1 MLAARLLVL
10 LSIGLAACSPTTP
23 TAEPTPSAVVDGS
36 ATQVQRVYFADGRV
50 RAEVPVVEGL
60 QHGTLTEYFPD
71 GRVKAVQGW
80 QHGRPFGEHKV
91 YAEDG
96 ALVYHAVS
104 TYEDLDDAQFL
115 AYSVLLNDSTRGFST
130 ANRVVITDVEAL
142 RNAVRVE
149 PDSALR
155 FGADNVL
162 RIVVPNVP
170 YFSPSVQHGV
180 ISKGG
185 HPQAWVVRP
194 TVRGKDV
201 VLTLSAQV
209 NDTTLEFAPLTLPV
223 R

>member
-1 MLAARLLVL
+1 MQTSRAIILGALCLV
-10 LSIGLAACSPTTP
+10 ACVPPAPEADEPSP
-23 TAEPTPSAVVDGS
+23 VVDSTAAGFH
-36 ATQVQRVYFADGRV
+36 RVFHPDGRI
-50 RAEVPVVEGL
+50 RAEVPVKEGL
-60 QHGTLTEYFPD
+60 QDGTLTEYYPD

-80 QHGRPFGEHKV
+80 QRGRPFGEHKV

-96 ALVYHAVS
+96 TLVYHAVR

-115 AYSVLLNDSTRGFST
+115 AYSVLLNDSTRSFST
-130 ANRVVITDVEAL
+130 ANRVVITDLAAL
-142 RNAVRVE
+142 LTSVRVE

-155 FGADNVL
+155 FGVDNKL

-170 YFSPSVQHGV
+170 SFSPSVQHGI

-185 HPQAWVVRP
+185 HEEAWVLRP

-209 NDTTLEFAPLTLPV
+209 NDSTLEFAPVTLPV

>member
-23 TAEPTPSAVVDGS
+23 TAEPTPSAVVDSS
-36 ATQVQRVYFADGRV
+36 ATQVHRVYFADGRL

-80 QHGRPFGEHKV
+80 EHGRPFGEHKV

-115 AYSVLLNDSTRGFST
+115 AYSVLLNDSTRSFST
-130 ANRVVITDVEAL
+130 ANRVVITDLAAL
-142 RNAVRVE
+142 LRSVRVE

-155 FGADNVL
+155 FGVDNQV

-170 YFSPSVQHGV
+170 SFSPSVQHGI

-185 HPQAWVVRP
+185 HEEAWVLRP

-209 NDTTLEFAPLTLPV
+209 NDSTLEFAPVTLPV

>member
-1 MLAARLLVL
+1 M
-10 LSIGLAACSPTTP
+10 
-23 TAEPTPSAVVDGS
+23 
-36 ATQVQRVYFADGRV
+36 
-50 RAEVPVVEGL
+50 
-60 QHGTLTEYFPD
+60 
-71 GRVKAVQGW
+71 
-80 QHGRPFGEHKV
+80 

-170 YFSPSVQHGV
+170 SFSPSVQHGV